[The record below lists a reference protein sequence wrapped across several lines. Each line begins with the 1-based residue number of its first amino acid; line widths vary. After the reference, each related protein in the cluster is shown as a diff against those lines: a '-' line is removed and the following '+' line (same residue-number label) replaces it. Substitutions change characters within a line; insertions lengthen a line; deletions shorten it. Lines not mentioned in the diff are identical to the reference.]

1 VTEHQRQ
8 PRVLELT
15 VVDVE
20 IRATHPAGV
29 DAHQHLSRPRPGS
42 LPLHLHQRGSH
53 PFEHHRAH
61 QRPPPSWSLRV
72 EWRRSQGDFQV
83 ASSFV
88 LTIIGPD
95 KPGLVER
102 LSDTVTEHGGNW
114 LESRMAHLGGQFAG
128 ILRVSVPESQAND
141 LRAALE
147 RLEKEPT
154 PEAKRSQIPLLPN
167 E

>member
-1 VTEHQRQ
+1 M
-8 PRVLELT
+8 
-15 VVDVE
+15 
-20 IRATHPAGV
+20 
-29 DAHQHLSRPRPGS
+29 
-42 LPLHLHQRGSH
+42 
-53 PFEHHRAH
+53 
-61 QRPPPSWSLRV
+61 
-72 EWRRSQGDFQV
+72 